1 MRDLNGQTAYQVC
14 RLTPP
19 HTHTHNP
26 RHPSLKRSHRRRLL
40 IKTAALPP
48 AHYTKGSLSSS
59 TPAVSVLLT
68 GCLVTEALIAFRRVS
83 RCLFRL
89 FSRGRR
95 CVRACVCACGR
106 GRHRASSPRALAGAD
121 VKLRLHPQL
130 PACDYVVKMFKPFQ
144 AWKLHRGLSAIL
156 RMGTC
161 TRMQTLEL
169 LQ

>member
-1 MRDLNGQTAYQVC
+1 MVRRHIKYRTSAAPH
-14 RLTPP
+14 T

-68 GCLVTEALIAFRRVS
+68 GCLVTAALIAFRRVS

-95 CVRACVCACGR
+95 CVRACARVGGAGIAPLHHALSLALTSSYVFIR
-106 GRHRASSPRALAGAD
+106 SSP
-121 VKLRLHPQL
+121 
-130 PACDYVVKMFKPFQ
+130 PAIMLSKCSSPF
-144 AWKLHRGLSAIL
+144 RPGS
-156 RMGTC
+156 C
-161 TRMQTLEL
+161 TEV
-169 LQ
+169 